1 MSAAACPGRWQEAR
15 RLGLSGPEVTG
26 LGLGCAP
33 IGNLY
38 TPVSEEDAAA
48 TVAAAFDGGIRYFD
62 TAPLYGHG
70 LSERRLGAALA
81 GYRRDDYVVST
92 KVGRL
97 VQEDSTGPGSRGIFE
112 GVRGEVE
119 WDFSAD
125 GVQRSLGDSLER
137 LGMDR
142 IDIAL
147 VHDPDDHEE
156 EAFAAAFPALISL
169 REQGVVSAVGCG
181 MNQTAMLACFVERVD
196 LDCILLAGRYS
207 LLDRSGADRLLP
219 LCEKRGVGVILGGV
233 FNSGVLADPGPGA
246 SYDYTKAPPEIL
258 VRAERMREACDNAG
272 VSLQAAAVAFASG
285 HSAVTTLV
293 IGARNSAEVNADLTA
308 ADSLVPPELLGSLGG
323 DVSAR
328 RGQPFGD
335 WTRRDSLWISRSGRR
350 RVWDRS
356 WSRVGLAPRKLNQR
370 SIQVAD

>member
-1 MSAAACPGRWQEAR
+1 MSAAAPPGRWQEAR

-38 TPVSEEDAAA
+38 APVSEEDAVA
-48 TVAAAFDGGIRYFD
+48 TVTAAFDAGIRYFD

-81 GYRRDDYVVST
+81 RYPRDDYVVST

-97 VQEDSTGPGSRGIFE
+97 VREDYAGLGTRGIFD

-119 WDFSAD
+119 WDFSAA
-125 GVQRSLGDSLER
+125 GVQRSLVDSLER

-156 EAFAAAFPALISL
+156 EALAVALPALISL
-169 REQGVVSAVGCG
+169 REQGVVRAVGCG
-181 MNQTAMLACFVERVD
+181 MNQTAMLERFVERVD
-196 LDCILLAGRYS
+196 LDCVLLAGRYS

-219 LCEKRGVGVILGGV
+219 LCEDRGVGVILGGV
-233 FNSGVLADPGPGA
+233 FNSGVLADPVPGA
-246 SYDYTKAPPEIL
+246 SYDYSKAQPEIL
-258 VRAERMREACDNAG
+258 VRARRMQEMCGKAG
-272 VSLQAAAVAFASG
+272 LSLQAAALAFASG

-293 IGARNSAEVNADLTA
+293 IGARSSAEVNADLTA
-308 ADSLVPPELLGSLGG
+308 ADSPVPPELWAALEG
-323 DVSAR
+323 
-328 RGQPFGD
+328 
-335 WTRRDSLWISRSGRR
+335 I
-350 RVWDRS
+350 
-356 WSRVGLAPRKLNQR
+356 
-370 SIQVAD
+370 